1 MTAELVSRW
10 DRVAHRLGQ
19 EPDTSIAADLG
30 CCPETVRLRRLA
42 LGIPTYEPPRWWDP
56 RTIRAARDV
65 GLFRW
70 WAMSEGLP
78 LFEPPRVVQALEG
91 LGVLSDSAVAR
102 LLEGVAEHATESA
115 VRKRRKAMGIAASC
129 RRRHDALY
137 ACSDLGRLSDRVV
150 GASLGV
156 SHHIVRRVREGLG
169 IEPLA
174 KRGTKPKGIAWD
186 EQPLGLEPDARIAA
200 RLEVSPN
207 TVLQARR
214 ARGIPAF
221 RRSA

>member
-30 CCPETVRLRRLA
+30 CCAETVRLRRLA
-42 LGIPTYEPPRWWDP
+42 LGLPTYEPPRWWDP
-56 RTIRAARDV
+56 QTVRGALAV
-65 GLFRW
+65 GLFRF
-70 WAMSEGLP
+70 WAAAQGWGL
-78 LFEPPRVVQALEG
+78 LGAPRVAEAIAG
-91 LGVLSDSAVAR
+91 LGVLPDVAVAR

-115 VRKRRKAMGIAASC
+115 VRKRRKALGIPSAS

-137 ACSDLGRLSDRVV
+137 ACGDLGRLSDRVV
-150 GASLGV
+150 ASKVGV
-156 SHHIVRRVREGLG
+156 SHHIARRVREGLG
-169 IEPLA
+169 IEPMA

-186 EQPLGLEPDARIAA
+186 DQPLGQEPDARIAA

-214 ARGIPAF
+214 VRGIPAF